1 MKYLVKT
8 SLLTFFC
15 MVLTSFCPY
24 DENSRLTWFIVLLL
38 VLFGTGISAGSFHIG
53 FLPWGNG
60 QHLRRKVKANGQ
72 CAKYRQCLFRDIKLA
87 AFHSFRLKTGYSR

>member
-38 VLFGTGISAGSFHIG
+38 VLFGTGVSAGSFHIG
-53 FLPWGNG
+53 FLPTGYWPTFYVAK
-60 QHLRRKVKANGQ
+60 LRRTVNATSTGT
-72 CAKYRQCLFRDIKLA
+72 AYFGI
-87 AFHSFRLKTGYSR
+87 FHWQPSTVFT